1 MVHNGRSLNFKGLL
15 DSIAP
20 CGATLSSKIHGFFL
34 YVTHL
39 LIFSKR
45 EDDNGLN
52 RQLGKPRIVYDPF
65 FLGGGGEEAR
75 GRSGVQR
82 GVTVKDI

>member
-1 MVHNGRSLNFKGLL
+1 MFFTVASEEAVLLYELSFGIRLLL
-15 DSIAP
+15 DSVAP

-45 EDDNGLN
+45 V
-52 RQLGKPRIVYDPF
+52 R
-65 FLGGGGEEAR
+65 GEICLFKV
-75 GRSGVQR
+75 GRR
-82 GVTVKDI
+82 